1 MKPGS
6 PAPVDPW
13 TDALSAAGL
22 LAVDPDGLGGA
33 IVRGG
38 PGPCR
43 DAWLDALRAML
54 PSAAPVR
61 RAPAHIDDERLMGG
75 LDLAATLATGRPVE
89 SRGLLDDCR
98 GGAMILA
105 MAERCPPSVGAR
117 IAAALDSDMG
127 AADQGRLLVIALE
140 EGIERE
146 ERAPDVLGERLA
158 FSLDF
163 DTTRS
168 KPGAIPA
175 RGAVSV
181 ARKQLSDM
189 KATPDSV
196 IESICAA
203 AAALG
208 VGSPRAALFT
218 LRAARAAA
226 ALSGRASIA
235 QTDLEMA
242 ARIVLAPRASIAPA
256 EQPPDPAPSEPEGD
270 DREGKEAEQ
279 TATDALTDRIVEA
292 VQSALPA
299 DFLARLRPDRAERG
313 SVPRAGGAGAIA
325 RSARRGRPLG
335 ARPGT
340 LRTGDRLDLV
350 ATLRAAAPWQ
360 PLRKREAPAGG
371 RALVQVRRSDY
382 RLRRFVQ
389 RLESTTIFVVDASGS
404 TAAQRLAEAKGAVEI
419 LLAEAYVT
427 RSRVAL
433 IAFRDKVADL
443 LLPPTRSLSRA
454 KRSLADLPGGGTT
467 PLATAI
473 DTALLLAQAERAK
486 GRTPLVVLLT
496 DGRGNVARDGEP
508 GRARA
513 EQEARDAARNL
524 RASGLSS
531 VFIDTSPRSRPG
543 AEELAAEMDAAYA
556 QLPFVNSGAVAGV
569 VRANIPSRR

>member
-1 MKPGS
+1 M
-6 PAPVDPW
+6 
-13 TDALSAAGL
+13 
-22 LAVDPDGLGGA
+22 
-33 IVRGG
+33 
-38 PGPCR
+38 
-43 DAWLDALRAML
+43 
-54 PSAAPVR
+54 
-61 RAPAHIDDERLMGG
+61 
-75 LDLAATLATGRPVE
+75 
-89 SRGLLDDCR
+89 
-98 GGAMILA
+98 
-105 MAERCPPSVGAR
+105 
-117 IAAALDSDMG
+117 
-127 AADQGRLLVIALE
+127 
-140 EGIERE
+140 
-146 ERAPDVLGERLA
+146 
-158 FSLDF
+158 
-163 DTTRS
+163 
-168 KPGAIPA
+168 
-175 RGAVSV
+175 
-181 ARKQLSDM
+181 
-189 KATPDSV
+189 
-196 IESICAA
+196 
-203 AAALG
+203 
-208 VGSPRAALFT
+208 
-218 LRAARAAA
+218 
-226 ALSGRASIA
+226 
-235 QTDLEMA
+235 
-242 ARIVLAPRASIAPA
+242 
-256 EQPPDPAPSEPEGD
+256 
-270 DREGKEAEQ
+270 
-279 TATDALTDRIVEA
+279 
-292 VQSALPA
+292 
-299 DFLARLRPDRAERG
+299 
-313 SVPRAGGAGAIA
+313 
-325 RSARRGRPLG
+325 
-335 ARPGT
+335 
-340 LRTGDRLDLV
+340 V

-360 PLRKREAPAGG
+360 PLRKREAPEAG
-371 RALVQVRRSDY
+371 RALVLVRRSDF

-433 IAFRDKVADL
+433 IAFRDKAADL